1 MSNKMIHTDD
11 GDLIASP
18 DFESAPSR
26 GEDYFRFLIECSSD
40 IFLVLAP
47 GGIIVFAG
55 GGGLKDFGYAPD
67 EVLGQTAGSFIHP
80 EDAAAQGQMAQRA
93 AAEKGLMVRSE
104 ARIKHCDGGWI
115 PCEIMTRAGIDAEG
129 QPILIVT
136 MRNIAERIEAAR
148 KLQESAATLRKVFNA
163 SLDVISINRFSDGG
177 YIDTNNSFAES
188 GYKPT
193 EAIGKTSNRLGLWA
207 NRDQFKDYL
216 RRLHERGSVR
226 NMEVDFR
233 LKDGSVVPNL
243 VSATTAELNGE
254 KCVIT
259 FSRDIGKIKK
269 TENELRAA
277 REAALA
283 ASRAKSEFLSSM
295 SHEIRTPMNAILGMT
310 DLVLETQLS
319 VEQRRYLDVVVNN
332 GNALLELINSI
343 LDLAKIEA
351 GRLSLEAVSVD
362 VVELTEKVADTL
374 AIRAHEK
381 HLELAVRFEDSLAPA
396 LVGDPLR
403 LRQVLVNLIGNAIK
417 FTEQGEVVVMVK
429 RNPAGRGPGSLL
441 FEVSDT
447 GIGVSADKVASIFSE
462 FTQADSSTSRKYGGS
477 GLGLAIVNRLVRLM
491 GGEVWVLSEPGRGS
505 TFCFTVELGIADSS
519 PISEVTVATECDLEG
534 TRVLIVDDNATN
546 RIILREML
554 EPKGAIVSEASTA
567 NEGLRA
573 LEHARGS
580 GVPFELLLLDCIMPG
595 VNGFEMAK
603 LVREELRIQDLAIMM
618 LSSNEL
624 SARISQMNDLGLSH
638 YIVKPIKR
646 HELYSAIAAALAKTD
661 SAGPAT
667 QPRVDGVASAAH
679 HEPAIVVERSLRI
692 LLADDSP
699 DNRMLVSAFLKPTPY
714 QLELAVDGLEA
725 VEKFKAG
732 KFDLVLMDIQMPVL
746 DGYDAVRQIRE
757 WESAQRISQTPIL
770 ALTASALDEAVE
782 RARSVGCNAHVS
794 KPIKKSTLLSA
805 IAKAVQ

>member
-1 MSNKMIHTDD
+1 MIHPDD
-11 GDLIASP
+11 GEVIASP
-18 DFESAPSR
+18 DFESTPSR
-26 GEDYFRFLIECSSD
+26 GDSYFRLLVECSSD
-40 IFLVLAP
+40 IFLGIAP
-47 GGIIVFAG
+47 GGIIAFAG
-55 GGGLKDFGYAPD
+55 GGGLKDFGYQPD
-67 EVLGQTAGSFIHP
+67 EVVGQTAADFIHP
-80 EDAAAQGQMAQRA
+80 EDVPGQDQAARRA
-93 AAEKGLMVRSE
+93 LSEGLVARSE
-104 ARIKHCDGGWI
+104 ARIRRRDGGWI
-115 PCEIMTRAGIDAEG
+115 PCEIITRAGTDPKG
-129 QPILIVT
+129 RPVLIVT
-136 MRNIAERIEAAR
+136 MRNIAERIEAAH
-148 KLQESAATLRKVFNA
+148 KLQESAATLRKIFDA
-163 SLDVISINRFSDGG
+163 SLDVISINRFSDGSL
-177 YIDTNNSFAES
+177 IDASSSFTETGFAR
-188 GYKPT
+188 T
-193 EAIGKTSNRLGLWA
+193 EALGKSSNRLNLWA

-310 DLVLETQLS
+310 DLVLETQLTA
-319 VEQRRYLDVVVNN
+319 EQRRYLDVVVNN

-374 AIRAHEK
+374 ALRAHEK
-381 HLELAVRFEDSLAPA
+381 HLELAVRFEEALATG

-417 FTEQGEVVVMVK
+417 FTEQGEVVVTVK
-429 RNPAGRGPGSLL
+429 RNPAGNGPGSLL

-447 GIGVSADKVASIFSE
+447 GIGISADKVASIFSE

-477 GLGLAIVNRLVRLM
+477 GLGLAIVHRLVRLM
-491 GGEVWVLSEPGRGS
+491 GGEVWVVSEPGRGS

-519 PISEVTVATECDLEG
+519 PTPEVTVVSECDLEG
-534 TRVLIVDDNATN
+534 LRVLVVDDNATN

-554 EPKGAIVSEASTA
+554 EPKGAIVSEACAA
-567 NEGLRA
+567 NEGLHA
-573 LEHARGS
+573 LEHARAS
-580 GVPFELLLLDCIMPG
+580 GAAFELLLLDCIMPG
-595 VNGFEMAK
+595 INGFEMAK
-603 LVREELRIQDLAIMM
+603 LVREELRIRDLAIMM

-624 SARISQMNDLGLSH
+624 SAHVSQMSDLGLSH

-646 HELYSAIAAALAKTD
+646 HELYSAIAAALAKTN
-661 SAGPAT
+661 STGVAT
-667 QPRVDGVASAAH
+667 QPRGDEVASAAH
-679 HEPAIVVERSLRI
+679 HEPAIVVKRCLRI

-699 DNRMLVSAFLKPTPY
+699 DNRMLVSAFLKQTPY

-746 DGYDAVRQIRE
+746 DGYGAVRQIRE

-782 RARSVGCNAHVS
+782 RAQAAGCTAHVS
-794 KPIKKSTLLSA
+794 KPVRKSTLLSA

>member
-1 MSNKMIHTDD
+1 MIHTDD
-11 GDLIASP
+11 GEVIAST

-26 GEDYFRFLIECSSD
+26 GDSYFRLLVECSSD
-40 IFLVLAP
+40 IFLGIAP
-47 GGIIVFAG
+47 GGIIAFAG
-55 GGGLKDFGYAPD
+55 GGGLKDFGYQSD
-67 EVLGQTAGSFIHP
+67 EVVGQTAADFIHP
-80 EDAAAQGQMAQRA
+80 EDVFGQDQAARRA
-93 AAEKGLMVRSE
+93 LAEGLVARSE
-104 ARIKHCDGGWI
+104 ARIRRRDGGWI
-115 PCEIMTRAGIDAEG
+115 PCEIITRAGIDPKG
-129 QPILIVT
+129 RPVLIVT
-136 MRNIAERIEAAR
+136 MRNIAERVEAAH
-148 KLQESAATLRKVFNA
+148 KLEASAATLRKVFDA
-163 SLDVISINRFSDGG
+163 SLDVISINRFSDGSL
-177 YIDTNNSFAES
+177 IDASRSFTETGFAR
-188 GYKPT
+188 T
-193 EAIGKTSNRLGLWA
+193 EALGKSSNRLNLWA

-233 LKDGSVVPNL
+233 LKDGTVVPNL

-310 DLVLETQLS
+310 DLVLETQLTP
-319 VEQRRYLDVVVNN
+319 EQRRYLDVVVNN

-351 GRLSLEAVSVD
+351 GRLSLEAVSVN
-362 VVELTEKVADTL
+362 VVELTEKVAETL

-381 HLELAVRFEDSLAPA
+381 HLELAVRFEDALATE

-417 FTEQGEVVVMVK
+417 FTDRGEVVVMVK
-429 RNPAGRGPGSLL
+429 RNPAGNGPGSLL
-441 FEVSDT
+441 FEVTDT
-447 GIGVSADKVASIFSE
+447 GIGISPDKVASIFSE

-491 GGEVWVLSEPGRGS
+491 NGKVWVVSDPGRGS

-519 PISEVTVATECDLEG
+519 PITEVTVASECDLEG
-534 TRVLIVDDNATN
+534 VRVLIVDDNATN

-554 EPKGAIVSEASTA
+554 EPKGAIVSEACAA
-567 NEGLRA
+567 NEGLHA
-573 LEHARGS
+573 LEHARAA

-603 LVREELRIQDLAIMM
+603 LVREELRIRDLAIMM

-646 HELYSAIAAALAKTD
+646 HELYSAIAAALAKTN
-661 SAGPAT
+661 SADAAT
-667 QPRVDGVASAAH
+667 QPRGDEVTSAAH
-679 HEPAIVVERSLRI
+679 HEQAIIGGRSLRI

-699 DNRMLVSAFLKPTPY
+699 DNRMLVSAFLKLTPY

-746 DGYDAVRQIRE
+746 DGYGAVRQIRE
-757 WESAQRISQTPIL
+757 WETAQRISRTPIL

-782 RARSVGCNAHVS
+782 RAQAAGCSAHVS
-794 KPIKKSTLLSA
+794 KPIRKSTLLSA
-805 IAKAVQ
+805 IVKAVQ